1 MSDDKTPARCP
12 RRFVWLLFYAPGTII
27 LWWDYY
33 FPKNGDAWASARRK
47 DNPLLQLLYSFGF
60 WAVVLIA
67 LLSFIL
73 SSVGSR

>member
-1 MSDDKTPARCP
+1 MSNDKTPARRP

-47 DNPLLQLLYSFGF
+47 DNPTIQLLYALGF
-60 WAVVLIA
+60 WALVVLA
-67 LLSFIL
+67 LVAFVTSGT
-73 SSVGSR
+73 STH